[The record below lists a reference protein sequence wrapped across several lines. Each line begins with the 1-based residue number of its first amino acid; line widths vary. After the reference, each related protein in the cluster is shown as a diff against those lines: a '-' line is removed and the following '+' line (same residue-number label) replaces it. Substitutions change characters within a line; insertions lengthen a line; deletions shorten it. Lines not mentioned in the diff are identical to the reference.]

1 MLNCSVDLLHSNIAI
16 LRTNFSKRLDEFQ
29 RKFWFLLDTH
39 VDRDLSEINKDIM
52 LAVEPF
58 TVAVNSET
66 EKIAEVKKA
75 VEDVKKDLKFIRHE
89 IDAETS

>member
-1 MLNCSVDLLHSNIAI
+1 
-16 LRTNFSKRLDEFQ
+16 
-29 RKFWFLLDTH
+29 
-39 VDRDLSEINKDIM
+39 M

-75 VEDVKKDLKFIRHE
+75 VEDVKKDLKFIRLE
-89 IDAETS
+89 IDAETA